1 MKEMIKITISL
12 VIIFVAAGLI
22 MASVFAK
29 TAPIVKIKKE
39 QEETAARKKMMPDAE
54 SIVEAGKWEPYGKHG
69 KYFEGKKGEEII
81 GYLVTTYGKGYSSYI
96 NILVSAGKDFKVK
109 GINILGHGETPG
121 LGDEIEQDYFKK
133 RFEGKSLEQL
143 EVVKVEGTDKVQAI
157 SGATISSRA
166 VTKGVR
172 EAIQLLKEKYSGS
185 VSARSEVAQ

>member
-1 MKEMIKITISL
+1 MKEMIKITTSL

-39 QEETAARKKMMPDAE
+39 QEETSARKKMMPDADT
-54 SIVEAGKWEPYGKHG
+54 IDEAGKWEPFGKKG
-69 KYFEGKKGEEII
+69 KYFESKKAGETT
-81 GYLVTTYGKGYSSYI
+81 GYLITTYGKGYSSYI
-96 NILVSAGKDFKVK
+96 SILVSVGKDMKVK
-109 GINILGHGETPG
+109 GIGILGHGETPG
-121 LGDEIEQDYFKK
+121 LGDEIEQEYFKK

-172 EAIQLLKEKYSGS
+172 EAVNKLTEIYAPK
-185 VSARSEVAQ
+185 SAAGEVKK